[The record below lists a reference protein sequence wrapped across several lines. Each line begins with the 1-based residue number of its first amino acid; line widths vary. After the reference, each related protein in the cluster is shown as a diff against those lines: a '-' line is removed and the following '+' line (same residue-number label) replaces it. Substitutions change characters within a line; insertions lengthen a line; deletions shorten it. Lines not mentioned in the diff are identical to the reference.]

1 MYFTK
6 KIETMTQIIMIL
18 EAPLNLDAAILDTAR
33 ALA

>member
-6 KIETMTQIIMIL
+6 KTEIMIQRIMIL
-18 EAPLNLDAAILDTAR
+18 EAPLNLEAAIFDTAR